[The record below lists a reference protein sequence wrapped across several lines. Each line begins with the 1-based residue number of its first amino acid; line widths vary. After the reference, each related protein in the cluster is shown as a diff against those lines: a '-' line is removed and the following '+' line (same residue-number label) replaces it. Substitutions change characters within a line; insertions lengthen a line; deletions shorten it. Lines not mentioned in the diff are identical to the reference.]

1 MGRNRMAYGLS
12 FDLSCHHARHSDCI
26 LPSTYICLS
35 SREQDS
41 GTYLPLCPIGVSGCQ
56 FTAVAYFTSHHSIWV
71 LWPLIQEQ
79 SFPAGAIQHF
89 DPKCCGCCLPRLPC
103 STLILKSS
111 GLPRKAFRIIYM
123 LFN

>member
-56 FTAVAYFTSHHSIWV
+56 FTAVAYYTSHHSIWV
-71 LWPLIQEQ
+71 LWPLYKSGLFQLVQ
-79 SFPAGAIQHF
+79 S
-89 DPKCCGCCLPRLPC
+89 
-103 STLILKSS
+103 STLIPSVAAV
-111 GLPRKAFRIIYM
+111 AFQGF
-123 LFN
+123 LAPLLS